1 MTENCSS
8 LINPARVHWEN
19 VEINTG
25 GVESRKYGTA
35 VFKVVKLV
43 PVLSLNLKKSLLSN
57 NLFFFFLNSILIASQ
72 KFKIVVFF
80 PYASI
85 TIGGN

>member
-57 NLFFFFLNSILIASQ
+57 NLFIYILFFSF
-72 KFKIVVFF
+72 
-80 PYASI
+80 
-85 TIGGN
+85 